1 MWYYMIIY
9 TIWCYIYMI
18 IYTYRHDAFGTGCL
32 LKVGFPVWPN
42 LIPHENRPIIW
53 MKIWGPQWPRKPR
66 TYLRSPGSDEWTIME
81 LKELFFDEFS
91 LPSQNS
97 KNIEELIEL
106 RKRLPNMCCYQSH
119 PKLNMERAKHLRIL
133 GRIFQG
139 FSSTGR
145 W

>member
-1 MWYYMIIY
+1 
-9 TIWCYIYMI
+9 
-18 IYTYRHDAFGTGCL
+18 
-32 LKVGFPVWPN
+32 
-42 LIPHENRPIIW
+42 
-53 MKIWGPQWPRKPR
+53 
-66 TYLRSPGSDEWTIME
+66 ME

-91 LPSQNS
+91 LPYLPSQNS
-97 KNIEELIEL
+97 KNNEELIEL
-106 RKRLPNMCCYQSH
+106 RKRLPNMCCYQTH